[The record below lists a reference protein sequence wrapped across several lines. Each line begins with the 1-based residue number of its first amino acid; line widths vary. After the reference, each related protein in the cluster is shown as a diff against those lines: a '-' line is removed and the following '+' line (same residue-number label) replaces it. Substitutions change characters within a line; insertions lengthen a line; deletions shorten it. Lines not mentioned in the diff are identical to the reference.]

1 MRKKIE
7 QKYRMET
14 GKFLLFMITFFT
26 IFLVILILSKEKDDF
41 KPLNLN
47 SEQINYSDKQ

>member
-1 MRKKIE
+1 MRKIIE

-14 GKFLLFMITFFT
+14 GKFLLFMITVFT